1 MPNVQW
7 KPVENALTTPRSYR
21 VQVVPHNTPGY
32 EEMAADISALNPNY
46 NADLIRSLAPL
57 MMEWIQTR
65 LIKGDRVTLE
75 DALSFHLTISGRL
88 DGPDSPLP
96 DDEDLINVNIYA
108 TRPFVEKVRKEV
120 QLERL
125 PMSKKQPLITS
136 AEDTKLKLPDVL
148 NPDGVLHLTGSNLFF
163 NENNPDCECVLEG
176 TRNGRTK
183 QSTFAS
189 IANSEVL
196 LVPDIPAQADPWNN
210 EYTVS
215 ISTQYTEHG
224 TVRTGTFGRKL
235 RTPLSVAL
243 GNGDGILT
251 DNANAPYVTVEGGN
265 LSGEEMVRI
274 QVVQDL
280 HQELLFFNLL
290 DMHENGEQGEPVR
303 VSGNGP
309 CTLPGFTGSGLTSLD
324 LTVQK
329 YSKLMEMIRNKYG
342 GRLVDVLKVES
353 GA

>member
-1 MPNVQW
+1 MSNVQW
-7 KPVENALTTPRSYR
+7 KPVENALTTPRSHR
-21 VQVVPHNTPGY
+21 AQVVPHNTPGY
-32 EEMAADISALNPNY
+32 DEMAADISALNPNY
-46 NADLIRSLAPL
+46 NAELVRSLAPL
-57 MMEWIQTR
+57 MMEWVQTQ
-65 LIKGDRVTLE
+65 LINGNRVTLE
-75 DALSFHLTISGRL
+75 DAFSFHLTISGRL
-88 DGPDSPLP
+88 DSPDSPLP

-108 TRPFVEKVRKEV
+108 TRPFVEKVRKEAR
-120 QLERL
+120 LERL

-136 AEDTKLKLPDVL
+136 AEDTKLKLTDVL
-148 NPDGVLHLTGSNLFF
+148 NPDGVLHLTGNNLFF
-163 NENNPDCECVLEG
+163 NEDDPDCSCVLQG
-176 TRNGRTK
+176 TRSGQTK
-183 QSTFAS
+183 QTTFAS
-189 IANSEVL
+189 ISNSEIL
-196 LVPDIPAQADPWNN
+196 LVPDIPAQPNPWNN

-235 RTPLSVAL
+235 RTPLSITL

-251 DNANAPYVTVEGGN
+251 NSANTPYVTVDGGN
-265 LSGEEMVRI
+265 LAAEEMVRI

-280 HQELLFFNLL
+280 HEGLLFFNLL
-290 DMHENGEQGEPVR
+290 DMRENGEQGEPVR
-303 VSGNGP
+303 VSSNSP

-329 YSKLMEMIRNKYG
+329 YSKLMEMIRNDYG